1 MLPARAARRLI
12 MDVVRRVG
20 VEVPKPCIEDAEV
33 LLDRLA
39 KEGTVIAAL
48 YASCAS
54 RGHRR

>member
-1 MLPARAARRLI
+1 